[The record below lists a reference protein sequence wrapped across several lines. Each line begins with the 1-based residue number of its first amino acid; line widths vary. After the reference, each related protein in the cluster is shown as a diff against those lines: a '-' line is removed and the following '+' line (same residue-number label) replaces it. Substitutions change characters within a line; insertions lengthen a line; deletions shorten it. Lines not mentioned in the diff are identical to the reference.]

1 MVPQA
6 VVILPKLP
14 LTANGKIDRNA
25 LPEPEQAQ
33 AQREIVAPRN
43 EEEGVVLSI
52 WRRVLGRDRISINDN
67 FFELGGH
74 SLMAVQ
80 LMAEIRKETG
90 KEIPLAALFQGA
102 TVQHLANLLRG
113 ATAVDKSNLR
123 AIQEHGSQPPFFAAV
138 LPGVNALG
146 YLTLS
151 KHMGSDQPFY
161 MLQSPG
167 PGPRAA
173 RRPYTAEEY
182 EQVASDY
189 IRAMR
194 FVQPVGPYYVGGM
207 CEGARIAFEMVRLL
221 EAQGHE
227 VNLLA
232 VLDTWVIENTQN
244 QKLWK
249 VYYYSVRLQQFW
261 RQSWSDKLSMARNAL
276 RNRLQWWLGSKSAPP
291 KSEWIH
297 TYWPGEDF
305 VPARVRSKIVI
316 FKAPKQPFYYKSD
329 ELMGWG
335 SRTQSEVEIEVI
347 PHGRHRLML
356 REPHVREL
364 ASALSKVLAHL
375 HPGPPEPSP
384 METSERESAAAAAVS
399 R

>member
-1 MVPQA
+1 
-6 VVILPKLP
+6 
-14 LTANGKIDRNA
+14 
-25 LPEPEQAQ
+25 
-33 AQREIVAPRN
+33 
-43 EEEGVVLSI
+43 
-52 WRRVLGRDRISINDN
+52 
-67 FFELGGH
+67 
-74 SLMAVQ
+74 MAVQ

-102 TVQHLANLLRG
+102 TIEHLANLVRG
-113 ATAVDKSNLR
+113 ATDVDKSILR
-123 AIQEHGSQPPFFAAV
+123 AIQEHGSQPPFFATV

-146 YLTLS
+146 YLNLS

-167 PGPRAA
+167 PGPRVA
-173 RRPYTAEEY
+173 RRPYTPAEY

-194 FVQPVGPYYVGGM
+194 SVQPNGPYYVGGM
-207 CEGARIAFEMVRLL
+207 CEGARIAFEIVRLL
-221 EAQGHE
+221 ESQGQE

-244 QKLWK
+244 QRLWK
-249 VYYYSVRLQQFW
+249 VYYYSVRLRQFW
-261 RQSWSDKLSMARNAL
+261 RQPWRAKLAMAKTAVS
-276 RNRLQWWLGSKSAPP
+276 NRLQWWLGSNETPA
-291 KSEWIH
+291 KSEWVH

-305 VPARVRSKIVI
+305 VPARVRSRIVI
-316 FKAPKQPFYYKSD
+316 FKAPKQPFYYHRD

-335 SRTQSEVEIEVI
+335 SRTESEVGIEVI

-356 REPHVREL
+356 REPHVHEL
-364 ASALSKVLAHL
+364 ASALSKVLARL
-375 HPGPPEPSP
+375 HPGRSEPVVI
-384 METSERESAAAAAVS
+384 ETNERESADATIVS

>member
-1 MVPQA
+1 
-6 VVILPKLP
+6 
-14 LTANGKIDRNA
+14 
-25 LPEPEQAQ
+25 
-33 AQREIVAPRN
+33 
-43 EEEGVVLSI
+43 
-52 WRRVLGRDRISINDN
+52 VLGQDRISITDN

-102 TVQHLANLLRG
+102 TIQHLANLVRG
-113 ATAVDKSNLR
+113 ATDVDKSILR
-123 AIQEHGSQPPFFAAV
+123 AIQEHGSLPPFFAAV

-146 YLTLS
+146 YLNLS
-151 KHMGSDQPFY
+151 KHMGPEQPFY
-161 MLQSPG
+161 MLQAPG
-167 PGPRAA
+167 PGPRVA

-194 FVQPVGPYYVGGM
+194 TVQPVGPYYLGGM

-221 EAQGHE
+221 ESQRQE

-244 QKLWK
+244 QRLWK
-249 VYYYSVRLQQFW
+249 VYYYSVRLRQFW
-261 RQSWSDKLSMARNAL
+261 RQPWRAKLAMAKTAVS
-276 RNRLQWWLGSKSAPP
+276 NRLQWWLGSNATPA
-291 KSEWIH
+291 KSEWVH

-305 VPARVRSKIVI
+305 VPARVRSRIVI
-316 FKAPKQPFYYKSD
+316 FKAPKQPFYYHRD

-335 SRTQSEVEIEVI
+335 SRTESEVGIEVI

-356 REPHVREL
+356 REPHVHEL
-364 ASALSKVLAHL
+364 ASALSKVLSRL
-375 HPGPPEPSP
+375 HPGPSEPALV
-384 METSERESAAAAAVS
+384 ETNERESADAAIVA

>member
-1 MVPQA
+1 
-6 VVILPKLP
+6 
-14 LTANGKIDRNA
+14 
-25 LPEPEQAQ
+25 
-33 AQREIVAPRN
+33 
-43 EEEGVVLSI
+43 
-52 WRRVLGRDRISINDN
+52 
-67 FFELGGH
+67 
-74 SLMAVQ
+74 
-80 LMAEIRKETG
+80 
-90 KEIPLAALFQGA
+90 
-102 TVQHLANLLRG
+102 
-113 ATAVDKSNLR
+113 
-123 AIQEHGSQPPFFAAV
+123 
-138 LPGVNALG
+138 
-146 YLTLS
+146 
-151 KHMGSDQPFY
+151 
-161 MLQSPG
+161 MLQAPG

-194 FVQPVGPYYVGGM
+194 TVQPVGPYYVGGM

-221 EAQGHE
+221 ESRGQE

-249 VYYYSVRLQQFW
+249 LYYYSVRLRQFLG
-261 RQSWSDKLSMARNAL
+261 QSWRAKFTWAKTAI
-276 RNRLQWWLGSKSAPP
+276 RNRVQRWLGSRSAPT
-291 KSEWIH
+291 KAEWLH

-305 VPARVRSKIVI
+305 VPSRVHSQIVI
-316 FKAPKQPFYYKSD
+316 FKAPKQPFYYHKD

-335 SRTQSEVEIEVI
+335 SRTESQVGIEII

-364 ASALSKVLAHL
+364 ASALSKVLARL
-375 HPGPPEPSP
+375 HPGPPEPP
-384 METSERESAAAAAVS
+384 IETNERESADAAAVS